1 MNQRS
6 VVGQLHSKSKQ
17 IHGKQDL
24 IVITKRSGGERNWM
38 KVVKRYYKTHTQRNK
53 KPHKHTHIKPHKENT
68 HTHKMVLQ
76 TPSKRDAM

>member
-24 IVITKRSGGERNWM
+24 IVITKSRGGERNWM
-38 KVVKRYYKTHTQRNK
+38 KVVKRYYITHTHRNR

-68 HTHKMVLQ
+68 HTHTHTQK
-76 TPSKRDAM
+76 

>member
-1 MNQRS
+1 MYEKKFPMLWNIMNQRS

-24 IVITKRSGGERNWM
+24 IVITKRRGGERNWM

-53 KPHKHTHIKPHKENT
+53 KTTQT
-68 HTHKMVLQ
+68 HTHK
-76 TPSKRDAM
+76 TT